1 MIQNKQEEQTPL
13 PPSLASVE
21 SARLGLRL
29 SLYELENNNIII
41 PTKRV
46 LKSNGKW
53 QENRKR
59 ETEREKYTEFIVN
72 RFYSESVWECYAG
85 CRGYPSCG
93 AFECCASP
101 KPVFPYSYTP
111 SMLDTRSNSASS
123 PWTRLGK
130 DKQRRNSRERERE
143 GVGKG
148 ERKRLFINTREC
160 RA

>member
-1 MIQNKQEEQTPL
+1 M
-13 PPSLASVE
+13 E

-59 ETEREKYTEFIVN
+59 ETEREREKYTEFIVN

-85 CRGYPSCG
+85 CRGYPSYG

-101 KPVFPYSYTP
+101 KPVFHSSYTP

-143 GVGKG
+143 RGSRERG
-148 ERKRLFINTREC
+148 EKETLHQH
-160 RA
+160 